1 MEFKIDE
8 NLPSEACVMLKDA
21 GHDAL
26 SVLDQQL
33 GGHPDSDV
41 ADICRAESRILVTLD
56 TDFGN
61 IIAYPPEDFSGIVVI
76 RTEDQSKPVVLAH
89 VRRLVDILRAESPRG
104 KLWIVESD
112 RVRVRGAE

>member
-8 NLPSEACVMLKDA
+8 NLPSDACLILRDA
-21 GHDAL
+21 GHDAV

-41 ADICRAESRILVTLD
+41 ANICQAESRTLVTLD
-56 TDFGN
+56 TDFAN
-61 IIAYPPEDFSGIVVI
+61 IIAYPPEDYAGIIVI

-89 VRRLVDILRAESPRG
+89 VRRLVDILRSESPRRR
-104 KLWIVESD
+104 LWILEAD